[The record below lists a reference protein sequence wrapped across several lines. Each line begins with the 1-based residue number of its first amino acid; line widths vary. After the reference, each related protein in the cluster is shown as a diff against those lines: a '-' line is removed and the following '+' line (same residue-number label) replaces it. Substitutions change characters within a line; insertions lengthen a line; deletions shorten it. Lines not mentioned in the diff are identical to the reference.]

1 MKLLA
6 LVYLG
11 TLIVLVPLDLVFL
24 GTIGKKLFDAN
35 VGEML
40 LSTPRIAPAVLFYI
54 LYAAGVVIFV
64 NGNTPAGL
72 LHNALYGALFGMFC
86 YATFELSN
94 MAVLKHW
101 EWTVVVADI
110 LWGATLTAVSAL
122 VGGLIANWVSRIA

>member
-1 MKLLA
+1 MKLFV

-11 TLIVLVPLDLVFL
+11 TLIVLIPLDLLFL
-24 GTIGKKLFDAN
+24 GTIGKTIFVNN

-40 LSTPRIAPAVLFYI
+40 LSTPRMAPAVLFYI

-72 LHNALYGALFGMFC
+72 LHNALYGALFGLFC

-110 LWGATLTAVSAL
+110 LWGATLTAVSASI
-122 VGGLIANWVSRIA
+122 GGLIANWMSRIT